1 MENRFQKIIDKIKER
16 PEYYVS
22 DEFKKYGFEKNNT
35 FEYKLYDVF
44 DEWIA
49 GCILHY
55 SYPPGHKSSGT
66 VETVVGC
73 VWNLHTGDC
82 IVGSEEEAN
91 RYVIAIADL
100 NAYDPN
106 TIRFNSFEIPVEFRE
121 FLILT
126 NANPDSIPGSELHI
140 ISLDVGAVLQYT
152 SDLPFEMYFD
162 TTFVVTDDTAV

>member
-82 IVGSEEEAN
+82 IVGSEE
-91 RYVIAIADL
+91 DS
-100 NAYDPN
+100 DP
-106 TIRFNSFEIPVEFRE
+106 RFKLTKTFRHV
-121 FLILT
+121 
-126 NANPDSIPGSELHI
+126 SGYG
-140 ISLDVGAVLQYT
+140 ISTGDIDREPAH
-152 SDLPFEMYFD
+152 
-162 TTFVVTDDTAV
+162 